1 MNASRTTT
9 RRQLIGRAAAAGTA
23 FAVLPDWIAAMAQAS
38 PALAAAST
46 GRLTPELTEGPYWVD
61 TALRRS
67 DVRAN
72 TSGAETAPG
81 VAQDGVSLKLTIKVL
96 ESGKPLSGVAVD
108 IWHANARGLYS
119 DESSQAAGGGAGG
132 GDTSG
137 QNYLRG
143 YQITGRD
150 RGINAAPLAGQVS
163 FETIWPGWYTG
174 RAIHIHVRVRKL
186 SEHGATIAGYTT
198 QIFFSDADND
208 AVVSGAAPYNTRS
221 PKTIRAPTRATRS
234 CAAPMSRQTSSSWPA
249 ISAMASRPP
258 STSNSTMP
266 RWSHPEASLAPT
278 PVVRRPAPSA
288 TFSFASAAGIRRDAQ
303 PGCKRKKPSKTGSL
317 RNCGT
322 GTRTPNFCSRGR
334 RVADYTIPQ
343 GVATGRVRRSAW
355 PRSEAIIG
363 RRSSRLRPG
372 ALAGAA
378 VARPSRPGLNTA
390 TAVAHAAAAAC
401 DQSR

>member
-1 MNASRTTT
+1 
-9 RRQLIGRAAAAGTA
+9 
-23 FAVLPDWIAAMAQAS
+23 MAQAS

-221 PKTIRAPTRATRS
+221 PKND
-234 CAAPMSRQTSSSWPA
+234 
-249 ISAMASRPP
+249 P
-258 STSNSTMP
+258 STDESDTVLRSADVATNVVVVAGNLSDGFTAAFNIELDHAEVVAP
-266 RWSHPEASLAPT
+266 GSLA
-278 PVVRRPAPSA
+278 RPN
-288 TFSFASAAGIRRDAQ
+288 AGGSP
-303 PGCKRKKPSKTGSL
+303 PGP
-317 RNCGT
+317 
-322 GTRTPNFCSRGR
+322 
-334 RVADYTIPQ
+334 
-343 GVATGRVRRSAW
+343 
-355 PRSEAIIG
+355 
-363 RRSSRLRPG
+363 
-372 ALAGAA
+372 
-378 VARPSRPGLNTA
+378 
-390 TAVAHAAAAAC
+390 
-401 DQSR
+401 